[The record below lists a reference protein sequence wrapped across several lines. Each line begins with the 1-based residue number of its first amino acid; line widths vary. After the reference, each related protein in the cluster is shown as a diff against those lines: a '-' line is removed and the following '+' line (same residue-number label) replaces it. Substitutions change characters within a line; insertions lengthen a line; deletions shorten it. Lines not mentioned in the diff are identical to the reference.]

1 MSRAAAACRDV
12 PAHVKICENNNKP
25 PKCVRMPVAVRAVG
39 PYKRIAKISDQFH
52 TVHGQFQVILR
63 FEKRG
68 SPPSSGC
75 EARTL

>member
-1 MSRAAAACRDV
+1 
-12 PAHVKICENNNKP
+12 
-25 PKCVRMPVAVRAVG
+25 MPMAVRAVG